1 MSTTMTNSFAKLIDK
16 LVLNEQVRG
25 IINTKIQQVKA
36 DLIANM
42 TVDNINRVFAF
53 VQQNARSTVDIASKA
68 SLDLKQRASLFQMR
82 TAVYEFRLQT
92 ELLEFMQ
99 DTLHDYLAFYI
110 SDSPTTYDDYTKIL
124 QKPEI
129 VDYIKTMFVLHN
141 VMMGR
146 HTIAKEQFKRAR
158 TIRIG
163 DQITKEI
170 LDNMTTES
178 KLEFS
183 DPMLIYFL
191 YQVLMCSP
199 PEYLQDPGLTEEDIT
214 AYMNKKDCNAIV
226 TTANPQTE
234 GTEDTEEGDNLPI
247 DVEPSRAVPGTPS
260 TTPFPQQSMNP
271 LVLGTKRPVGGAAT
285 KKKRR
290 NRKAHSKSTT
300 KTNITRHR
308 RKARKG

>member
-1 MSTTMTNSFAKLIDK
+1 MSTTTNNSFAKLIDK
-16 LVLNEQVRG
+16 LVPNEQVRG
-25 IINTKIQQVKA
+25 IINTKIQQVKS
-36 DLIANM
+36 DLIAHL
-42 TVDNINRVFAF
+42 TVDNINRIFAF
-53 VQQNARSTVDIASKA
+53 VQQNARSTADIASKA

-82 TAVYEFRLQT
+82 SAVYEFRLQT

-99 DTLHDYLAFYI
+99 DTLHDYLAFYTT
-110 SDSPTTYDDYTKIL
+110 DSPITYDDYTKIL

-129 VDYIKTMFVLHN
+129 TDYIKTMFVLHN

-146 HTIAKEQFKRAR
+146 HTVAKEQFKRAR

-183 DPMLIYFL
+183 DPMMIYFL

-199 PEYLQDPGLTEEDIT
+199 PEYLQDPGLTEEDVT
-214 AYMNKKDCNAIV
+214 VYMSKKDCNATI
-226 TTANPQTE
+226 TTATTTP
-234 GTEDTEEGDNLPI
+234 TEDTEEGDSYPI
-247 DVEPSRAVPGTPS
+247 DVEPSRAVPGTPTS
-260 TTPFPQQSMNP
+260 TPFPQQTLNP
-271 LVLGTKRPVGGAAT
+271 FTVGTKRPVGGAAT

-290 NRKAHSKSTT
+290 NRKAHAKHTT

-308 RKARKG
+308 RKSRKG